1 MQNWFETLG
10 VNQLWSATLEE
21 RQRGRRREQGRKERQ
36 TRQGRSKECFAWKE
50 SGRGWVAERKG
61 GCGGCL
67 LARRHRCVSDVICG
81 CHGDPIDWPTR
92 RQTSRESRRH
102 SDYCPSPRPSDCT
115 PTSTTP
121 PSFSRIYPSCVYQST
136 LARHANPC
144 FRPDGRANASKHTR
158 HASIQPSSPAAST

>member
-1 MQNWFETLG
+1 MECDTGRETKRKKKRARKEG
-10 VNQLWSATLEE
+10 KTDEARSKQGMFRVEGK
-21 RQRGRRREQGRKERQ
+21 RKRVGGRKER
-36 TRQGRSKECFAWKE
+36 RLW
-50 SGRGWVAERKG
+50 W
-61 GCGGCL
+61 L